1 MHIQVASYMAMQLA
15 IDFLCFL
22 DSDRNAPLFL
32 NEPVPLPRFLMNP
45 APDDVFHHKRS
56 SSDPTADYDIAYRR
70 SGYDSAGSSAHGS
83 LTSLG
88 VCVIIVTKQLASYW
102 CNS

>member
-1 MHIQVASYMAMQLA
+1 MYVA
-15 IDFLCFL
+15 IDFLYFL
-22 DSDRNAPLFL
+22 DLDQNGFL
-32 NEPVPLPRFLMNP
+32 SLDKPMTPIFPV
-45 APDDVFHHKRS
+45 DIFHHERS

-88 VCVIIVTKQLASYW
+88 V
-102 CNS
+102 